1 MSAGVLTT
9 RGSREL
15 ATWMGGHGQKG
26 SLEAVRQNCHNSV
39 TFCFEFD
46 RALETAR
53 LAGNQVILGVV

>member
-26 SLEAVRQNCHNSV
+26 SLEAVRQNSV